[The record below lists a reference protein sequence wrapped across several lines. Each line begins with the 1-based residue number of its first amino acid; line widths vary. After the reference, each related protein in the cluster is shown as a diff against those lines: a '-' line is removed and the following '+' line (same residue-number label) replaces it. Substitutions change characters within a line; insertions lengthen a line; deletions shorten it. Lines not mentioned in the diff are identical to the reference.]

1 MDMRTLKN
9 LIHLITVSEVDEIEV
24 AEQDQKFR
32 VVKATPKV
40 PAWQRWPDSLPA
52 LEHVLGPS
60 PVLRQPAAEAQAPQ
74 TAQPLVPRATP
85 VQQPDSHSPRSSAS
99 VVAPPAST
107 TALAATPACKPA
119 ARHVVTSPIVGRFY
133 AGTGPAAKLGI
144 KLGTHV
150 REGEPLCVVEALKI
164 PNRIKA
170 GRSGKIAEILCEN
183 GQAVEYGQPLLV
195 IE

>member
-1 MDMRTLKN
+1 M
-9 LIHLITVSEVDEIEV
+9 
-24 AEQDQKFR
+24 A
-32 VVKATPKV
+32 
-40 PAWQRWPDSLPA
+40 A
-52 LEHVLGPS
+52 LL
-60 PVLRQPAAEAQAPQ
+60 
-74 TAQPLVPRATP
+74 
-85 VQQPDSHSPRSSAS
+85 AS
-99 VVAPPAST
+99 
-107 TALAATPACKPA
+107 PACKPAA

-133 AGTGPAAKLGI
+133 AGAGPAAKLGI
-144 KLGTHV
+144 KLGAQV